1 MLSFLPATKRQQASS
16 GRQSIFQPAESNIF
30 AKVTHLSFQSREKF
44 AARKKLKY
52 NPQFATCYVQ
62 CNWKRK
68 NCFKLIGWY
77 RKRASSG
84 PASDDSSLVA
94 LKNAKNGREKS
105 EVFLSTS
112 RAAVFRLRG
121 ILPSLESL
129 GAVWSQK
136 RRALFALISRWLV
149 GCFFETTR
157 ARFTGQRKAVVHKTM
172 IANEACWIVV

>member
-1 MLSFLPATKRQQASS
+1 MLSFLRATKKLQASS
-16 GRQSIFQPAESNIF
+16 GRQSIFQPAESDIF
-30 AKVTHLSFQSREKF
+30 AKVTHLSFQEEVAKF

-84 PASDDSSLVA
+84 PASDDSSLDA

-105 EVFLSTS
+105 GGLPINISRGCFSFAWHITFSWIPVGGLESETTHTILLWSAGGSWVVFLKQHARVS
-112 RAAVFRLRG
+112 RGKEKLLY
-121 ILPSLESL
+121 IK
-129 GAVWSQK
+129 Q
-136 RRALFALISRWLV
+136 WLLMKLV
-149 GCFFETTR
+149 EL
-157 ARFTGQRKAVVHKTM
+157 
-172 IANEACWIVV
+172 